1 MPKAVLKNGEI
12 RPVEPQPR
20 EWQEGEHLC
29 VEKAENGDVTA
40 AEIDRDFAR
49 LAILCADSDPA
60 EEERLAQALQQAREQ
75 SKAQVRR
82 QMGLS

>member
-1 MPKAVLKNGEI
+1 MPKAILQNGEI
-12 RPVEPQPR
+12 RPLEPLPR
-20 EWQEGEHLC
+20 EWKEGEHLR
-29 VEKAENGDVTA
+29 VEKAENGEATA
-40 AEIDRDFAR
+40 TEIDRDFAR

-60 EEERLAQALQQAREQ
+60 EEERLTQALQQAREQ